1 MRLLMHVMAGAVVL
15 LGAGGALAAEQPLR
29 EAESE
34 NARFYLRIRPG
45 RPGLDAARGC
55 KATLFERSGE
65 HHRARIRWDRFLVND
80 VAPVRGFVRNDGRF
94 VVTVDDF
101 RRGGA
106 GHAVVIYGEHGELL
120 RHFLLTDLLVED
132 DWKHVKVQ
140 KDAINWLTGAKSQF
154 TDGPPEFVITL
165 GHGRSIRID
174 LTTLTIVPDEVD
186 VAEVE
191 ALPAEIVAALFGGLA
206 AEEPTDVAE
215 QPPSTLDE
223 GEEIVQEDE
232 EARPESPAEEVADAA
247 EAEQPTEDVAEPSSV
262 EREVAA
268 ADGVPQPDPAAPFD
282 YLEWMNELTAT
293 TGPSAAAD
301 FEAAAAML
309 VGWDSKPEIQR
320 AAVQGDPEALAAPET
335 AEWLDANREALAYF
349 RDATTLEFNGWEL
362 KSEDGSLLNVRLP
375 ALAPLRELGRVAVV
389 EGRSLAAEG
398 RLADAAGSYLDVLAA
413 GSQISRGATVI
424 EDLVGMG
431 IQRPAADALLDLQ
444 AEDVDWQIDYTDLV
458 DQTASAFQPSR
469 SMGDAI
475 QLERA
480 FYLDSVQRI
489 YDYDPST
496 GDYRLNGERAAEYFS
511 MAEPDHGPE
520 AYDQE
525 ELLQRQGEFGF
536 DETVRAGNDYYDA
549 MEEAFALPY
558 AESVKRLAA
567 IHAEAGKQN
576 NPFVSMLAPDFSR
589 AHFHQTRCETT
600 RRASLL
606 VANLRAYR
614 QQYGSYPESLE
625 ALGNAEYTTDAF
637 TRQPFRYRVNG
648 DDFVLYS
655 VGSNG
660 SDDGGVHD
668 ADGESNDLVFWPRP
682 E

>member
-1 MRLLMHVMAGAVVL
+1 MSPGAV
-15 LGAGGALAAEQPLR
+15 AA
-29 EAESE
+29 
-34 NARFYLRIRPG
+34 
-45 RPGLDAARGC
+45 
-55 KATLFERSGE
+55 
-65 HHRARIRWDRFLVND
+65 
-80 VAPVRGFVRNDGRF
+80 
-94 VVTVDDF
+94 
-101 RRGGA
+101 
-106 GHAVVIYGEHGELL
+106 
-120 RHFLLTDLLVED
+120 
-132 DWKHVKVQ
+132 
-140 KDAINWLTGAKSQF
+140 
-154 TDGPPEFVITL
+154 
-165 GHGRSIRID
+165 
-174 LTTLTIVPDEVD
+174 
-186 VAEVE
+186 E
-191 ALPAEIVAALFGGLA
+191 ALPAEILAALFGDLA
-206 AEEPTDVAE
+206 AEEPTGVAE
-215 QPPSTLDE
+215 QPPSMLDE

-232 EARPESPAEEVADAA
+232 EAQPESPAEEVVDAA
-247 EAEQPTEDVAEPSSV
+247 ETEQPTEDVAEPSSI

-268 ADGVPQPDPAAPFD
+268 ADGVPQPDPAEPFD

-301 FEAAAAML
+301 FEVAAAML
-309 VGWDSKPEIQR
+309 VGWGQ
-320 AAVQGDPEALAAPET
+320 QGRRFSELRCRVDPEALAAPGDRGVAGREPRGLGVLPRRHHPRIQRLG
-335 AEWLDANREALAYF
+335 AEERGREPLECAASGAGAAAGVGARRGSS
-349 RDATTLEFNGWEL
+349 RDAVWPRR
-362 KSEDGSLLNVRLP
+362 DVWQMRLG
-375 ALAPLRELGRVAVV
+375 AT
-389 EGRSLAAEG
+389 
-398 RLADAAGSYLDVLAA
+398 LDVLAA

-424 EDLVGMG
+424 EDLVGMA

-444 AEDVDWQIDYTDLV
+444 AEDVDWQIDYTDLA

-489 YDYDPST
+489 YDYDPSI
-496 GDYRLNGERAAEYFS
+496 GDYRLNGQRAAEYLS

-520 AYDQE
+520 AYDQA
-525 ELLQRQGEFGF
+525 ELLQRQSEFSF

-549 MEEAFALPY
+549 LEEAFALPY

-567 IHAEAGKQN
+567 IHAEAEQQN

-614 QQYGSYPESLE
+614 QQYGTYPESLD
-625 ALGNAEYTTDAF
+625 ALGNAEYATDAF

-660 SDDGGVHD
+660 NDDGGVHD